1 MPNCTQPSTKGSS
14 IELCFIQKYAHL
26 LWQSCP
32 APARSACLFCLSCF
46 GVFLSALPAS
56 PVLIDLSRFA
66 CPVHLSCSGCPF
78 LVVRVRLFCLPILS
92 IMAVLFLTVLS
103 RCPFLAVLF
112 WQPCL
117 GRPVLAGLP
126 WKSFLLL
133 FSSCVF
139 PNTPLSLLLSL
150 LSYPIRQNQM

>member
-14 IELCFIQKYAHL
+14 IELCFIQKYANL

-46 GVFLSALPAS
+46 RVFLSALPAS

-103 RCPFLAVLF
+103 RLSFSGCPILAALS
-112 WQPCL
+112 WPSCP
-117 GRPVLAGLP
+117 GRFALEAL
-126 WKSFLLL
+126 
-133 FSSCVF
+133 SSR
-139 PNTPLSLLLSL
+139 SS
-150 LSYPIRQNQM
+150 SRYPA